1 MTSWEEDLSV
11 GSPVSFCLKTFI
23 LSPDIM
29 TESITKTESEQE
41 IELLD
46 AEEHI
51 TESQKE
57 IDRLERAKDKH
68 YEDIRNLNDAI
79 RMIQKNVEMIQF
91 ILSEENLTKVENLL
105 EEMKTKK
112 AKTPVEKL
120 KSDSSL

>member
-1 MTSWEEDLSV
+1 
-11 GSPVSFCLKTFI
+11 
-23 LSPDIM
+23 M